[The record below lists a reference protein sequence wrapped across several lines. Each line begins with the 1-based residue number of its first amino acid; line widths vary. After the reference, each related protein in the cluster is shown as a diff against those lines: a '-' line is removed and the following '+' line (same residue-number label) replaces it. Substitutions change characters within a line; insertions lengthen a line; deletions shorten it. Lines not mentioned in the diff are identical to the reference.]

1 MMLTWRKGQELVKR
15 ARTRMSTGEFLQML
29 KEHPP
34 FRIPGTAVV
43 MSASQTGIPG
53 TLLHHLKHNR
63 VLHEQVFLVSVIVTD
78 EPTVAE
84 AHRVHLVPI
93 GDGVRRLV
101 LRLGFTEQPDVPAA
115 LRLAA
120 QQHDLTDLDPDNV
133 TYYVGRQ
140 TVVATRELPGMAF
153 WREVIF
159 AMLNR
164 NAELTADYFCIPAA
178 QVVEIGSSIEI

>member
-1 MMLTWRKGQELVKR
+1 V
-15 ARTRMSTGEFLQML
+15 
-29 KEHPP
+29 
-34 FRIPGTAVV
+34 
-43 MSASQTGIPG
+43 
-53 TLLHHLKHNR
+53 
-63 VLHEQVFLVSVIVTD
+63 
-78 EPTVAE
+78 
-84 AHRVHLVPI
+84 
-93 GDGVRRLV
+93 
-101 LRLGFTEQPDVPAA
+101 

-120 QQHDLTDLDPDNV
+120 AHLRLPDFDPDAI

-140 TVVATRELPGMAF
+140 TVVASKALPGMAF